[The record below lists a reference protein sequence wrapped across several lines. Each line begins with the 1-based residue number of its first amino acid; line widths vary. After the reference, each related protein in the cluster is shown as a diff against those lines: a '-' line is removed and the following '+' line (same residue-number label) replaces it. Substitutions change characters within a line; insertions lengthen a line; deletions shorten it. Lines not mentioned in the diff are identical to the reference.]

1 MKNILFF
8 PLLFITALALG
19 QSTDSTSM
27 TAPASSLTF
36 SGYADVFYQ
45 YDFNQPADNARPGFL
60 YSHNRHHEVNVNVAY
75 LKGAYAADRVRGNL
89 ALLVGTYA
97 DDNYAA
103 ESDVM
108 QNVLEANVGVR
119 LGAHT
124 WLDAGILPSHIGF
137 ESAVSKDCRAL
148 TRSLVA
154 ENSPYFE
161 TGVKLT
167 FQPNDEWTL
176 AALYLNG
183 WQRIARPAGNTLPA
197 FGTQVYWKPSGNL
210 TLNYS
215 TFFGSDKPDSNRLF
229 RQYHNFYG
237 IFTVA
242 EGFEITAGFDFGAE
256 QQREGSSELNT
267 WYTPVLIARYQ
278 VGPRLALAAR
288 VEYFED
294 VAGVIIATGTENGF
308 KTTGFSLNLDYQ
320 IADNALWRVEGRVL
334 NSEDEIFVTD
344 NGLSKSRPY
353 VTTGLAI
360 SF

>member
-1 MKNILFF
+1 MKNTFFF
-8 PLLFITALALG
+8 PLLFTPVLAFG
-19 QSTDSTSM
+19 QEADSTRSI
-27 TAPASSLTF
+27 TF

-45 YDFNQPADNARPGFL
+45 YDFNRPAGKARPGFL
-60 YSHNRHHEVNVNVAY
+60 YNHNRHHEVNVNMAY

-89 ALLVGTYA
+89 ALMVGTYA
-97 DDNYAA
+97 DDNLAA
-103 ESDVM
+103 ESDVT
-108 QNVLEANVGVR
+108 QHILEANVGVR
-119 LGAHT
+119 LGART

-137 ESAVSKDCRAL
+137 ESALSKDCRAL

-161 TGVKLT
+161 TGVRVT
-167 FQPNDEWTL
+167 FQPSDKWTL

-183 WQRIARPAGNTLPA
+183 WQRVARPPGNTMPA
-197 FGTQVYWKPSGNL
+197 FGTQVTWKPSGNV

-215 TFFGSDKPDSNRLF
+215 TFLGSEKPDSNRLI
-229 RQYHNFYG
+229 RQYHNVYG
-237 IFTVA
+237 LFVA
-242 EGFEITAGFDFGAE
+242 GDWEFTAGFDFGAE
-256 QQREGSSELNT
+256 QVREGASDLNT

-278 VGPRLALAAR
+278 VSPRCALAAR

-294 VAGVIIATGTENGF
+294 IAGVIIATGTPNGF
-308 KTTGFSLNLDYQ
+308 QTTGFSLNLDYK
-320 IADNALWRVEGRVL
+320 ISDNALWRIEGRVL

-353 VTTGLAI
+353 LTTGLAI

>member
-1 MKNILFF
+1 MENTLFF
-8 PLLFITALALG
+8 PLLFITVLTFG
-19 QSTDSTSM
+19 QAADSTR
-27 TAPASSLTF
+27 SLTF

-75 LKGAYAADRVRGNL
+75 LKGAYAADKVRGNL
-89 ALLVGTYA
+89 ALMVGTYA
-97 DDNYAA
+97 DDNLAA

-119 LGAHT
+119 LGART

-137 ESAVSKDCRAL
+137 ESAVSKDCRTF
-148 TRSLVA
+148 TRSLLA

-167 FQPNDEWTL
+167 FQPNDQWTL

-183 WQRIARPAGNTLPA
+183 WQRIARPVGNTMPA
-197 FGTQVYWKPSGNL
+197 FGTQITWKPSGNVA
-210 TLNYS
+210 LNYS
-215 TFFGSDKPDSNRLF
+215 TFLGSDKPDNDRLV

-256 QQREGSSELNT
+256 QQREGASELNT
-267 WYTPVLIARYQ
+267 WYSPVLIARYQ
-278 VGPRLALAAR
+278 LSPRCALAAR
-288 VEYFED
+288 AEYFED
-294 VAGVIIATGTENGF
+294 VDGVIIATGTENGF

-320 IADNALWRVEGRVL
+320 ISDNALWRIEGRVL
-334 NSEDEIFVTD
+334 SSEDAVFVTD
-344 NGLSKSRPY
+344 SGLSKSRPY